1 MAERGVNVGTKLKQL
16 ARALKSE
23 TYALYLALQDPRV
36 PLRAKILA
44 AVVVGYAFSP
54 LDLIPDFIP
63 VLGHLDDLILVP
75 AGIASVLKMIPAEV
89 MDDCRT
95 RAAAQVRDTK
105 PLNRV
110 AGAIV
115 VLIWVL
121 LAALSVALVVR
132 LLDKVRLGFSDGYR
146 YW

>member
-1 MAERGVNVGTKLKQL
+1 MAERGVNVGTKLKQR

-54 LDLIPDFIP
+54 LDLIPDFSQVP
-63 VLGHLDDLILVP
+63 QHLADLILVP

-89 MDDCRT
+89 IDDCRT

-105 PLNRV
+105 PLIGWPV
-110 AGAIV
+110 QS
-115 VLIWVL
+115 W
-121 LAALSVALVVR
+121 
-132 LLDKVRLGFSDGYR
+132 F
-146 YW
+146 

>member
-1 MAERGVNVGTKLKQL
+1 MAERGVNVGTKLKQR

-121 LAALSVALVVR
+121 LAALSVAFVVR